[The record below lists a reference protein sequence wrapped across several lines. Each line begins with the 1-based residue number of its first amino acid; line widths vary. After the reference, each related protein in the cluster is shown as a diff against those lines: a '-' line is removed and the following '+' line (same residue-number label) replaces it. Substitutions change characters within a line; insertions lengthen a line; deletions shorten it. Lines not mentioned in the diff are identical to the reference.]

1 MDDITRERVWRKLQ
15 VLPDE
20 QLFQVM
26 DYIEFLETKY
36 ASGKASAPTGLQRF
50 AERLQDRL
58 RGRSV
63 APEYISGAV
72 GMLGMARKV
81 VETGREVVTGV
92 VQTGLGV
99 LDEVAEAGKGFLT
112 EAPTHPGD
120 ATLPAGVKP
129 GSGPVAIPAASATAA
144 TAASAST
151 GADAA
156 TDSSDVPAAA
166 TPGDAVP
173 APALETPQ
181 PPPGREAAG
190 EEPPA
195 L

>member
-15 VLPDE
+15 VLPHA
-20 QLFQVM
+20 QLFQVL

-36 ASGKASAPTGLQRF
+36 APGKAEAPSGLQRF

-81 VETGREVVTGV
+81 VETGRDVVSGV

-99 LDEVAEAGKGFLT
+99 VDEVVEAGRDLLA
-112 EAPTHPGD
+112 EPPAAHPGQASLPPGVKVEGGTPTLARGDGAAAAD
-120 ATLPAGVKP
+120 ASPPEPSAPPPPPPAGP
-129 GSGPVAIPAASATAA
+129 RPPEGL
-144 TAASAST
+144 
-151 GADAA
+151 
-156 TDSSDVPAAA
+156 
-166 TPGDAVP
+166 
-173 APALETPQ
+173 APPE

-190 EEPPA
+190 EGPRES
-195 L
+195 